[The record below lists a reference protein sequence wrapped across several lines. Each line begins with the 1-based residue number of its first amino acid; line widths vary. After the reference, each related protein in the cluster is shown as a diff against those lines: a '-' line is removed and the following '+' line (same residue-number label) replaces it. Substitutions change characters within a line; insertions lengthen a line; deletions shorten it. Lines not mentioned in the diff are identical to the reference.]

1 MDGVV
6 LAGGYATRLRP
17 TSLSVSKHLVPLAN
31 KPVIGWVLEQL
42 AAAGVKRVHI
52 VVGPHNK
59 EQIEE
64 YVGDGSRFGVS
75 AEYVLQE
82 RPLGL
87 AHAVSLLE
95 GRVEGGF
102 VVYLGDNLVQGGVAR
117 YARRFEE
124 AGADAMVLLKEVEDP
139 ARFGVAIF
147 DGGGRLA
154 GFVEKPKE
162 PPSRYALVGLYF
174 FTPAVFDYVKRL
186 RPSWRGEYE
195 ITDALDLMI
204 REGHRVEY
212 AVHEGWWIDVGKKD
226 DVLEANA
233 LLLDEH
239 ARRDIRGVVEN
250 SKVEGRVVVEEGAVV
265 RNSVVRGPAV
275 IGKGAVVEDSFVG
288 PYTSVGD
295 GCVVRRSAVEHSVLM
310 EGCVVEGVGRLEESI
325 VGRRARVAAR
335 DGRAVRLHI
344 SDYSVVEL

>member
-1 MDGVV
+1 M
-6 LAGGYATRLRP
+6 AGGYATRLRP
-17 TSLSVSKHLVPLAN
+17 TSLSVTKHLVPLAN

-42 AAAGVKRVHI
+42 AAAGVRHVFV

-59 EQIEE
+59 EQIAE
-64 YVGDGSRFGVS
+64 YVGDGSKFGVS

-82 RPLGL
+82 RPLGI
-87 AHAVSLLE
+87 AHALSLLE
-95 GRVEGGF
+95 GRIGGNF
-102 VVYLGDNLVQGGVAR
+102 VVYLGDNLVQGGIAR
-117 YARRFEE
+117 YAKRFEE
-124 AGADAMVLLKEVEDP
+124 ARAEAMVLLKEVEDP
-139 ARFGVAIF
+139 TRFGVAVF

-154 GFVEKPKE
+154 GFVEKPRE

-186 RPSWRGEYE
+186 KPSWRGEYE

-204 REGHRVEY
+204 REGRRVEY
-212 AVHEGWWIDVGKKD
+212 AVHDGWWIDVGKKD

-239 ARRDIRGVVEN
+239 ARRDVRGVVEN

-265 RNSVVRGPAV
+265 KNSVVRGPVV
-275 IGKGAVVEDSFVG
+275 IGKGAVVEDSFIG

-310 EGCVVEGVGRLEESI
+310 EGCVVEGVARLEESI
-325 VGRRARVAAR
+325 VGRKARVAAGG
-335 DGRAVRLHI
+335 GRAGRLQI
-344 SDYSVVEL
+344 